1 MFELNLQPGKLC
13 LATLRRVSREPV
25 HVSLD
30 PAALAGIHASA
41 AVVTKVIEQ
50 NRVVYG
56 INTGFGLLAN
66 TRIPVEQLDELQ
78 RSIVLS
84 HAAGIGEYMDDAT
97 VRLMMVLKVNSLA
110 RGFSGIRLTVLEALM
125 TLINAEVYPVVPK
138 KGSVGASGDLAP
150 LAHMSCLLIGE
161 GKARHKGELI
171 DAATALKIAGLEPI
185 ALAPKEGLALLNGT
199 QASTAF
205 ALEGL
210 FHAEDLYAGAITIGA
225 MSVEAALGSR
235 RPFDA
240 RIHEVRGQ
248 RGQIDAAACY
258 RHLLVDGSEIGMSH
272 HNCEKVQDPYSLRC
286 QPQVMG
292 ACLTQIRQA
301 AEVLVCEANAVSD
314 NPLVF
319 AEDEEIISG
328 GNFHGEPMALPFD
341 FLGIGL
347 AEIANISER
356 RLERLLNNSLSGFPS
371 FLVKHSGLNS
381 GFMITQY
388 AAAALVSENK
398 VLAHPASVDSIP
410 SCENQEDLVSMG
422 THAGR
427 KAGEIADNVSRVIAT
442 EILAA
447 CQALDL
453 RTEGLQLGVGTK
465 AAYDAVRKSNQFID
479 YDKDIEMYKELEK
492 ITAIVKDGTLLAA
505 VEAAVNLSV

>member
-1 MFELNLQPGKLC
+1 MFELTITPGELD

-30 PAALAGIHASA
+30 PAALPGIHASA

-97 VRLMMVLKVNSLA
+97 VRLMMVLKLNSLA

-125 TLINAEVYPVVPK
+125 ILINAEVYPVVPK

-210 FHAEDLYAGAITIGA
+210 FHAEDLFAGAITIGA

-248 RGQIDAAACY
+248 R
-258 RHLLVDGSEIGMSH
+258 
-272 HNCEKVQDPYSLRC
+272 
-286 QPQVMG
+286 
-292 ACLTQIRQA
+292 
-301 AEVLVCEANAVSD
+301 
-314 NPLVF
+314 
-319 AEDEEIISG
+319 
-328 GNFHGEPMALPFD
+328 
-341 FLGIGL
+341 
-347 AEIANISER
+347 
-356 RLERLLNNSLSGFPS
+356 
-371 FLVKHSGLNS
+371 
-381 GFMITQY
+381 
-388 AAAALVSENK
+388 
-398 VLAHPASVDSIP
+398 
-410 SCENQEDLVSMG
+410 
-422 THAGR
+422 
-427 KAGEIADNVSRVIAT
+427 
-442 EILAA
+442 
-447 CQALDL
+447 
-453 RTEGLQLGVGTK
+453 
-465 AAYDAVRKSNQFID
+465 
-479 YDKDIEMYKELEK
+479 
-492 ITAIVKDGTLLAA
+492 
-505 VEAAVNLSV
+505 